1 MYLRVNNFKSV
12 GECMD
17 SNIKMKVMK
26 NASVIQKENGFGRL
40 LKFDCSDGLGLM
52 TVYNVFPGIELI
64 YNEFETTE
72 FSWKNNT
79 SGNVMEINHCREGRE
94 GSQLKNGAYL
104 YLGEGDLSIHMM
116 ENCAPVMSFPLKHYR
131 GVSVVIDLDII
142 SENPPDSLKDTEI
155 DFIGFKEKFCGKDT
169 SFIMPAKDEIE
180 HIFSE
185 LYRVPEGIQ
194 MAYFKLKIQ
203 DLLLFLC
210 MVDVR
215 SENQRAQY
223 MPPQV
228 EVVKK
233 IHKKLTAN
241 LKERPTIE
249 ELSKEYLI
257 NTSTLK
263 ETFKGIYGMP
273 IATYMK
279 TYRIKQAAVLLR
291 QTQDTVADIAQQ
303 VGYINQSKFATTFRE
318 IMKISPT
325 EYRSQYEAN
334 PKTILHD

>member
-1 MYLRVNNFKSV
+1 
-12 GECMD
+12 MD

-185 LYRVPEGIQ
+185 LYFVPQQINRSVLAGIVAGIAASEIQTEGETV
-194 MAYFKLKIQ
+194 KI
-203 DLLLFLC
+203 
-210 MVDVR
+210 
-215 SENQRAQY
+215 
-223 MPPQV
+223 
-228 EVVKK
+228 
-233 IHKKLTAN
+233 
-241 LKERPTIE
+241 
-249 ELSKEYLI
+249 
-257 NTSTLK
+257 
-263 ETFKGIYGMP
+263 
-273 IATYMK
+273 
-279 TYRIKQAAVLLR
+279 
-291 QTQDTVADIAQQ
+291 
-303 VGYINQSKFATTFRE
+303 
-318 IMKISPT
+318 
-325 EYRSQYEAN
+325 
-334 PKTILHD
+334 

>member
-79 SGNVMEINHCREGRE
+79 SGNVMEINCREGRE

-203 DLLLFLC
+203 ELLLFLC

-303 VGYINQSKFATTFRE
+303 VGYINQSKFATAFRE

-334 PKTILHD
+334 PKTILYD

>member
-1 MYLRVNNFKSV
+1 
-12 GECMD
+12 MD
-17 SNIKMKVMK
+17 SKINVTSK
-26 NASVIQKENGFGRL
+26 NASVIQKENGYGSIV
-40 LKFDCSDGLGLM
+40 KFDCSDGLGLM
-52 TVYNVFPGIELI
+52 TIYNVFPGIELI

-72 FSWKNNT
+72 FTWKNNS

-116 ENCAPVMSFPLKHYR
+116 ENCAPIMSFPLKHYR
-131 GVSVVIDLDII
+131 GISVVIDLDII
-142 SENPPDSLKDTEI
+142 SDNPPESLKNTEI
-155 DFIGFKEKFCGKDT
+155 DFMSFREKFCKNDT

-180 HIFSE
+180 HVFSE
-185 LYRVPEGIQ
+185 LYRVPAGIQ
-194 MAYFKLKIQ
+194 KAYFKLKIQ
-203 DLLLFLC
+203 ELLLFLY
-210 MVDVR
+210 MIDVR

-228 EVVKK
+228 EVVKE
-233 IHKKLTAN
+233 IHKKLTAD
-241 LKERPTIE
+241 LRERSTIE

-279 TYRIKQAAVLLR
+279 MYRIKQAAVLLR
-291 QTQDTVADIAQQ
+291 QTQDTVADIALR
-303 VGYINQSKFATTFRE
+303 VGYVNQSKFATAFRE

-325 EYRSQYEAN
+325 EYRSQFEAN
-334 PKTILHD
+334 TKNILKN